1 MFTIY
6 SKSKSLYLCPL
17 SVLVNLNIVSLFQ
30 NSDTMTSLSYDIFTS
45 LFDSASQISN
55 DLTLAMIFIVIAVVI
70 EILLALLLTKRIHEY
85 LHLRVVYKRNLRCSK
100 LNDQRAMK
108 RRADNSTVVDMEP
121 SCRPRCNYVAATI
134 ADLPV

>member
-1 MFTIY
+1 MA
-6 SKSKSLYLCPL
+6 SLPH
-17 SVLVNLNIVSLFQ
+17 
-30 NSDTMTSLSYDIFTS
+30 DIFAS
-45 LFDSASQISN
+45 MFDGENQIGN
-55 DLTLAMIFIVIAVVI
+55 DLLLVMIFIVIAVVI

-108 RRADNSTVVDMEP
+108 RRADNSTVVDMES
-121 SCRPRCNYVAATI
+121 SCRSRYSYVAATI

>member
-1 MFTIY
+1 MA
-6 SKSKSLYLCPL
+6 
-17 SVLVNLNIVSLFQ
+17 
-30 NSDTMTSLSYDIFTS
+30 SLSDDIFAS
-45 LFDSASQISN
+45 LFDSDNQLTS
-55 DLTLAMIFIVIAVVI
+55 DLMLTMIFIVIAVVI

-121 SCRPRCNYVAATI
+121 SCRSRYNYVAATI

>member
-1 MFTIY
+1 MG
-6 SKSKSLYLCPL
+6 KSNFACLLLLNPDVISLLQNSERMTSFPYDTFA
-17 SVLVNLNIVSLFQ
+17 SLFESE
-30 NSDTMTSLSYDIFTS
+30 N
-45 LFDSASQISN
+45 QISS
-55 DLTLAMIFIVIAVVI
+55 DLLLAMIFIVIAVVI

-121 SCRPRCNYVAATI
+121 SCRSRYSYVAPTI